1 MSFTYVFS
9 NDTLIDLN
17 IDTMNKGCHMKGT
30 IVAVNHQLGAIVV
43 ESADQKCMVLETIGR
58 LTAKVGDEIEA
69 DWSQLG
75 RILVDNLSQNTQVQ
89 MMLQTVNV
97 SRNEAIGRMT
107 VL

>member
-1 MSFTYVFS
+1 
-9 NDTLIDLN
+9 
-17 IDTMNKGCHMKGT
+17 MKGT

-43 ESADQKCMVLETIGR
+43 ELEGQKCAVLETIGR
-58 LTAKVGDEIEA
+58 LVAKVGDEIDA

-75 RILVDNLSQNTQVQ
+75 SILVQNLTQSTQSQ
-89 MMLQTVNV
+89 MMLQTLNM

>member
-1 MSFTYVFS
+1 MSFTYLFS
-9 NDTLIDLN
+9 NDTLIDIS
-17 IDTMNKGCHMKGT
+17 IDSMNKGCPMKGT

-75 RILVDNLSQNTQVQ
+75 SILVENLSQNTQAQ
-89 MMLQTVNV
+89 MMLQTANV